1 MLAWALIGLG
11 VAAGGAGLAWTRRA
25 ARPNGGRADAVD
37 WAPILK
43 NVADRRDGRA
53 SGGASSP
60 SLRGSVDGMT
70 VTLTLLDVQR
80 GPERLRAKVEVALP
94 RDPGIRLYIGWD
106 VLAPAQGFDHV
117 PKIDVPLR
125 ELTAYVRADDKTKAE
140 AILDAIA
147 IDLLDVRREALANAL
162 EVTVRSG
169 YLQLTLH
176 GLQADE
182 AAVDRTLAVTARMSR
197 HIDRQVDHA
206 GGE

>member
-11 VAAGGAGLAWTRRA
+11 VAAGGAGLAWTRRGA
-25 ARPNGGRADAVD
+25 LPNGDRARAVD

-53 SGGASSP
+53 SASSP
-60 SLRGSVDGMT
+60 SLRGSIDGLT
-70 VTLTLLDVQR
+70 VTLTLLDVHR

-94 RDPGIRLYIGWD
+94 RDPGLRLYVGWD

-125 ELTAYVRADDKTKAE
+125 ELTAYVRADDKSKAE

-147 IDLLDVRREALANAL
+147 IDLLDVRREALANAV